1 MKSYTRKEVD
11 LTGMILPEELE
22 TGFKNKWDAFSAAS
36 QNSNIALPIDPEILS
51 VIKPLFAFSDF
62 VANSCIVNP
71 DIFDDLIE
79 RGDIKR
85 RYAKLEFADRLRS
98 ILSPIAGEKNEALLL
113 HLLRR
118 FRLREMLRIAWR
130 DLASWADLTETMT
143 DLSGLADAVIDQTL
157 SILYHWQCVEYG
169 LPSGPAGLG
178 RQLVVIGMGKLGG
191 RELNF
196 SSDVD
201 LIFAFQREGMTAGG
215 PASVSNQEFFTRLC
229 QRLINAIG
237 AKTSDGIV
245 FRVDMRL
252 RPFGEGGH
260 LVMSFDA
267 MEAYYQ
273 DQGREWER
281 YAWIKARAV
290 AGDTDAGN
298 RLIEILRPFVYRRY
312 LDFGAFESMRDMKQ
326 RISLEIRQRAMEDNI
341 KLGPGGIREI
351 EFFGQIFQ
359 LIRGGVVPVLQ
370 EQGIQR
376 VLKILSEEDY
386 ILRDECD
393 GLLDAYQF
401 LRKTENRLQEFSDQ
415 QAHELPGDSVGK
427 KRLALSMG
435 FTDWESFFGH
445 LKHHMDTVHGH
456 FTKLLEPGDL
466 QEPVGRDHDDING
479 LSAVWHGLE
488 RHEGVDDILIGV
500 GFTRPKEVLHLLE
513 NLRNSPATKALSS
526 KGRMRLDKLIPLL
539 LGETGRANQ
548 PEIVLN
554 RTTELIKAIQ
564 GRTTYLALLL
574 ENPSAL
580 VHLVRL
586 ASASIWIASLLAMH
600 PVLLDELLDPRT
612 LYSPP
617 DRAQLRRQIKK
628 RLERVPSD
636 DLEYQMIEL
645 CIFRQVNT
653 LRVAAADVTGALP
666 LMRVSDYLTEIA
678 ETVLSEVLILAW
690 DILVK
695 SHGIPPADVA
705 TADNMAFAVI
715 GYGKLGGI
723 ELGYGSDLDLVFLH
737 SGNRGK
743 TTAGDQQIE
752 GNLFYTRL
760 GQKIIHILT
769 AATPAGILYE
779 TDMRLRPDGSSGIL
793 VVEVEAFR
801 EYQRKKAWT
810 WEHQALIKARPICGD
825 AGLIRRFETI
835 RQDVLVMPRNK
846 DRLKEDIAA
855 MRERMRRQLLRAQS
869 GAFDIKQGKGGIV
882 DIEFIVQYLALLH
895 AHEHPEII
903 TWTDNVRLLE
913 TLAGIGIIDHHTH
926 DILKEAY
933 LTYRLAVHRLSLEEK
948 PALAGYNEFADQRH
962 TVVRLWDEAFKTP

>member
-1 MKSYTRKEVD
+1 
-11 LTGMILPEELE
+11 MILPEDLE
-22 TGFKNKWDAFSAAS
+22 TDFKNKWDAFTIAS
-36 QNSNIALPIDPEILS
+36 QNSNITLPNDPEILS
-51 VIKPLFAFSDF
+51 ALKSVFAFSDF

-71 DIFDDLIE
+71 DIFHDLIE
-79 RGDIKR
+79 SGDLKK
-85 RYAKLEFADRLRS
+85 RYANLGFSDRLRG
-98 ILSPIAGEKNEALLL
+98 ILSSLAGEKNETLLL
-113 HLLRR
+113 HLIRR
-118 FRLREMLRIAWR
+118 FRLREMIRIAWR
-130 DLASWADLTETMT
+130 DLASWAELTETMT
-143 DLSGLADAVIDQTL
+143 ELSDLADAIIDQTL
-157 SILYHWQCVEYG
+157 FFLYHWQRTEYG
-169 LPSGPAGLG
+169 IPSGPDGLG
-178 RQLVVIGMGKLGG
+178 QQLVVIGMGKLGG

-201 LIFAFQREGMTAGG
+201 LIFAFQREGMTVGG
-215 PASVSNQEFFTRLC
+215 PTSVSNQEFFTHLC

-252 RPFGEGGH
+252 RPFGEGGP
-260 LVMSFDA
+260 LVISFDA

-273 DQGREWER
+273 NQGREWER

-290 AGDTDAGN
+290 AGDADAGN
-298 RLIEILRPFVYRRY
+298 RLIAILRPFVFRRY

-326 RISLEIRQRAMEDNI
+326 RISLEIRQRAMKENI

-359 LIRGGVVPVLQ
+359 LIRGGVLPILQ
-370 EQGIQR
+370 EQGIQK
-376 VLKILSEEDY
+376 VLNILAKEDY
-386 ILRDECD
+386 ILPDVCD
-393 GLLDAYQF
+393 GLLMAYQF
-401 LRKTENRLQEFSDQ
+401 LRNTENRLQEFSDQ
-415 QAHELPGDSVGK
+415 QTHELPGDSVGK

-435 FTDWESFFGH
+435 FNDWTSFAGH
-445 LKHHMDTVHGH
+445 LKHHLDTVHGH
-456 FTKLLEPGDL
+456 FTKLLEPGDY
-466 QEPVGRDHDDING
+466 QEPVGQDHNDING
-479 LSAVWHGLE
+479 LRAVWHGLE
-488 RHEGVDDILIGV
+488 RHEGVDDILIGA

-513 NLRNSPATKALSS
+513 NLRNSHATNALSS
-526 KGRMRLDKLIPLL
+526 KGMMRLDKLIPLL
-539 LGETGRANQ
+539 LRETGRASQ

-554 RTTELIKAIQ
+554 RITELIKAIQ

-586 ASASIWIASLLAMH
+586 ASASSWIASLLAMH

-612 LYSPP
+612 LYRPP

-628 RLERVPSD
+628 RIERVPSD

-678 ETVLSEVLILAW
+678 ETILSEVLILAW
-690 DILVK
+690 DILDK
-695 SHGIPPADVA
+695 RHGSPSGVT

-737 SGNRGK
+737 SGNSGE
-743 TTAGDQQIE
+743 TTGGEQQIE

-793 VVEVEAFR
+793 VVEIEAFR
-801 EYQRKKAWT
+801 EYQEKKAWT
-810 WEHQALIKARPICGD
+810 WEHQALIKARVICGD
-825 AGLIRRFETI
+825 AGLIRCFEEI
-835 RQDVLVMPRNK
+835 RRDVLVRPRDKN
-846 DRLKEDIAA
+846 RLKKDVAA
-855 MRERMRRQLLRAQS
+855 MRERMRRQLLRPQP
-869 GAFDIKQGKGGIV
+869 GEFDIKQGKGGIV

-895 AHEHPEII
+895 AHDHPEII
-903 TWTDNVRLLE
+903 KWTDNVRLLE
-913 TLAGIGIIDHHTH
+913 TLAEIGIIDQHIH
-926 DILKEAY
+926 DLLKEAY
-933 LTYRLAVHRLSLEEK
+933 LIYRSAVHRLSLEEK
-948 PALAGYNEFADQRH
+948 PSMAGENEFEDQRRA
-962 TVVRLWDEAFKTP
+962 VIKLWDDIVKP